1 MLFACGSETDAFSRC
16 QDADCRVF
24 TVLQA
29 FDGTAE
35 SVVPLL
41 LRLEDPTE
49 LTVAMNRLREA
60 DPERMGQVCELLP
73 EGHARRRCHRVHS
86 RPHLEGESRANLDV
100 VKLDMASGGPR
111 TRGVLRR
118 SRSRYS
124 WVTPIKTDCGKGQ
137 ELGKCVTEKARA
149 QVKEGQGD
157 RAAALCAD
165 LPRGG
170 IRDGC
175 MARLGTAQGSLMGGL
190 DFCLAAGGRAWS
202 CLGELVDG
210 LVASQEDF
218 SKLTEAV
225 QGVHV
230 SLESRD
236 AGLAGL
242 VVERIWARALGGAYR
257 GAVEGPPLVGL
268 PLEALPH
275 QRAAAARLLV
285 QRDGPGA
292 RGLADHVERLVAF
305 LEEVGPVHPAVG
317 VGAVEDLWKQDAEG
331 EASREARL
339 YLDGSRRGVAS
350 DLRVDLAICVLEA
363 TARLETADRVVLQE
377 GLGHSDPMVQW
388 TATRLLS
395 NLEGTRGKPEAPWGP
410 DHWSELPEDR
420 PGTHKD
426 DPNYG
431 KNPPVPGVH

>member
-1 MLFACGSETDAFSRC
+1 VLLACGSETDAFSRC
-16 QDADCRVF
+16 EDADCRVF
-24 TVLQA
+24 TVVQA
-29 FDGTAE
+29 FDGTTE

-41 LRLEDPTE
+41 LRLEDPAE

-124 WVTPIKTDCGKGQ
+124 WVTPMKTDCGSGL
-137 ELGKCVTEKARA
+137 ELGKCVTRKARA
-149 QVKEGQGD
+149 LVREGQGD

-202 CLGELVDG
+202 CLGELIDG
-210 LVASQEDF
+210 LVGSQADF
-218 SKLTEAV
+218 AKLTEAV

-230 SLESRD
+230 SLEARD

-242 VVERIWARALGGAYR
+242 VVERIWARALGGAYSNT
-257 GAVEGPPLVGL
+257 VEGPPLVGL

-275 QRAAAARLLV
+275 QRSAAARLLV
-285 QRDGPGA
+285 QRDGPGGL
-292 RGLADHVERLVAF
+292 GLADQVERLVAF
-305 LEEVGPVHPAVG
+305 LEEVGPAGPALG
-317 VGAVEDLWKQDAEG
+317 IGPVEDLWKRDAEG

-339 YLDGSRRGVAS
+339 YLDGSRRGVSS
-350 DLRVDLAICVLEA
+350 DLRGDLAICVLEA
-363 TARLETADRVVLQE
+363 AARLEPADRAVLQE
-377 GLGHSDPMVQW
+377 GLTHSDAMVQW

-395 NLEGTRGKPEAPWGP
+395 NLDGTRGEPDAPWGP

-431 KNPPVPGVH
+431 KNPAVPGVP